1 LIKLVKKKILHYTL
15 SHQKILSKIFRLRQY
30 LYEGNYSYLATA
42 MQSGLTT
49 KSNKPA
55 LFTRYL

>member
-1 LIKLVKKKILHYTL
+1 
-15 SHQKILSKIFRLRQY
+15 LRQY